1 MRRTLFVPAFYAL
14 AVIALAVFSAFPSAL
29 AYAQAPTP
37 EGSTEGA
44 AEESY
49 IPGRLIVGVDT
60 AADVGAATMQ
70 AAGAL
75 ATLDAQVVTAAD
87 PCVADALSA
96 ASAGMQT
103 AVQSWQ
109 VAPGREEEAIALLS
123 EQPGVRFVARDVYMY
138 AAQDETVEP
147 AAADAAD
154 LAPETAYTVNDPLY
168 TSYQWGPQRANF
180 PRAWQ
185 ILPLSSTLTA
195 IRVAVIDTGVDFTHP
210 DLAGRLL
217 PGKNYVTEGGSAQ
230 DDNGHGTHVS
240 GIIAAIT
247 NNAQGIAGSAPK
259 VLIDPR
265 KVLTFNGGGSVLNLR
280 YAICDAVQDGARVI
294 NMSLQFTTTVGA
306 PVYTSIKEAVQ
317 FAANRGVLLVAAGG
331 NKTLHNNPP
340 QVQYPALF
348 DEVVAVASLTVD
360 NKRPDYSSIGSKVEI
375 GAPGGDSL
383 NPVLST
389 WPSAASVRGNCPAPM
404 QSGSGW
410 YCGEQG
416 TSMAS
421 PYVAGAG
428 ALVLSVQ
435 PSLTGSQV
443 RSILRETAVDLGLPA
458 TEQGAGL
465 LNAEGAV
472 RRLTRSSLQV
482 TLTDANRTVAYGS
495 APYTATLVLSN
506 PSLEPLS
513 VTGLITGSTW
523 LSVPGAGGPTFAG
536 TVAYGQPLAMPVV
549 ISPTHLLTGT
559 YVGSIQ
565 LTATR
570 SDGSTIKSTPTVT
583 LGVGGMSH
591 YLPLILVQSNRQS
604 AAIEASVPFSWET
617 PISPTVYAL
626 TSTESVDVALPFVFP
641 LSGPTGTPARTYA
654 QARIYADGF
663 VIFPDAATGPLTGP
677 GQNRCLPWFPGG
689 LQGVFG
695 WWANLDAGASGAEVS
710 TFRPT
715 PDRFVIQYKDMA
727 SVGVTPAYRV
737 TFQIVLYRNGDVQL
751 NYQETPEPWTP
762 SFDQLLP
769 LATVG
774 VQASN
779 GLYRNQVACAA
790 PDGTRLGALP
800 QSGQSLRIKS
810 TEVY

>member
-1 MRRTLFVPAFYAL
+1 MRRTLFVPAVCSL
-14 AVIALAVFSAFPSAL
+14 AVICLAVLTVFSSGL
-29 AYAQAPTP
+29 AYAQTPAP
-37 EGSTEGA
+37 EGATE
-44 AEESY
+44 EPY
-49 IPGRLIVGVDT
+49 IPGRLIVGMDP
-60 AADVGAATMQ
+60 AADLNATGLQ
-70 AAGAL
+70 AADAL
-75 ATLDAQVVTAAD
+75 QALDAQVITAAD
-87 PCVADALSA
+87 PCVADAALA
-96 ASAGMQT
+96 ASAGVQT

-109 VAPGREEEAIALLS
+109 VLPGHEEEAIALLS
-123 EQPGVRFVARDVYMY
+123 AQPGVRFVARDVYMY
-138 AAQDETVEP
+138 AAQDEIVDP
-147 AAADAAD
+147 AAADEAD
-154 LAPETAYTVNDPLY
+154 LAPETVYPVNDPLY

-185 ILPLSSTLTA
+185 LLPVSSTLTA
-195 IRVAVIDTGVDFTHP
+195 IRVAVIDSGVDFTHP

-217 PGKNYVTEGGSAQ
+217 TGKNYITEGATAQ
-230 DDNGHGTHVS
+230 DDNGHGTHVA

-247 NNAQGIAGSAPK
+247 NNGQGIAGSAPK

-265 KVLTFNGGGSVLNLR
+265 KVLAADGSGNAINLR
-280 YAICDAVQDGARVI
+280 YALCDAALNGDRVV
-294 NMSLQFTTTVGA
+294 NMSLQIS
-306 PVYTSIKEAVQ
+306 PSLKTSNPTLYEAIREAVV

-331 NKTLHNNPP
+331 NNRLTP
-340 QVQYPALF
+340 QVYYPALF
-348 DEVVAVASLTVD
+348 DEVVAVASLTVG
-360 NKRPDYSSIGSKVEI
+360 NQRPDYSAIGPKVEI
-375 GAPGGDSL
+375 AAPGGDSP

-389 WPSAASVRGNCPAPM
+389 WPSAASVRAKCAAPV

-410 YCGEQG
+410 YCGEYG

-443 RSILRETAVDLGLPA
+443 RTILRETAVDVGLPA
-458 TEQGAGL
+458 DEQGAGL
-465 LNAEGAV
+465 LDAEGAV
-472 RRLTRSSLQV
+472 RRLARSSLQV
-482 TLTDANRTVAYGS
+482 ALTGANRTVDYGS
-495 APYTATLVLSN
+495 APYTATLVLTN

-513 VTGLITGSTW
+513 VTGLITNSTW
-523 LSVPGAGGPTFAG
+523 LSVPGVSGPTFAG

-549 ISPTHLLTGT
+549 VSPTHLLTGT

-570 SDGSTIKSTPTVT
+570 SDGSTIKSTPTVL
-583 LGVGGMSH
+583 LGVDAQLPPPL
-591 YLPLILVQSNRQS
+591 YLPLILQDSSPQTSIVSN
-604 AAIEASVPFSWET
+604 ATAFSWET

-626 TSTESVDVALPFVFP
+626 TNTESVDVALPFVFP
-641 LSGPTGTPARTYA
+641 LSGPTGTPAKTYA

-663 VIFPDAATGPLTGP
+663 VIFPDAATGTITNP
-677 GQNRCLPWFPGG
+677 GQNRCLPWSPGG

-695 WWANLDAGASGAEVS
+695 WWANLDAAAGGAEVS
-710 TFRPT
+710 SFRPAA
-715 PDRFVIQYKDMA
+715 DRFVIQYKDLA

-737 TFQIVLYRNGDVQL
+737 TFQIVLYRSGDVQL
-751 NYQETPEPWTP
+751 NYQQAPEPWTP

-790 PDGTRLGALP
+790 PDGTRLGTLP